1 MTEEV
6 LNDNLSDDQKITDE
20 VILQLKP
27 LIFRTISDDDIIKFI
42 HLQCQKVLEIA
53 KTKNDS
59 KEVARAINLQTLDI
73 LGTVMGES
81 RKVDI
86 DYLVSQMQDSG
97 YAFVVLHNHPSD
109 MHFSVL
115 DIKTFINSD
124 NLTILIV
131 LGNLGSI
138 YVLEKTR
145 LPELNEI
152 LSIKKTLL
160 NWQNK
165 IISFETVIEHLGKF
179 GIVYNEI

>member
-115 DIKTFINSD
+115 DIKEV
-124 NLTILIV
+124 TIW
-131 LGNLGSI
+131 
-138 YVLEKTR
+138 
-145 LPELNEI
+145 LN
-152 LSIKKTLL
+152 
-160 NWQNK
+160 
-165 IISFETVIEHLGKF
+165 
-179 GIVYNEI
+179 

>member
-6 LNDNLSDDQKITDE
+6 LNDNLNDDQKITDE
-20 VILQLKP
+20 VILMLKP
-27 LIFRTISDDDIIKFI
+27 LTFKTISDDDIIEFI
-42 HLQCQKVLEIA
+42 HSQCQKVLELA

-59 KEVARAINLQTLDI
+59 KEVARAINLQTLEI

-86 DYLVSQMQDSG
+86 DYLMSQMRDSE

-124 NLTILIV
+124 NLTILVV

-160 NWQNK
+160 NWQDQ
-165 IISFETVIEHLGKF
+165 IIDFKTVIEHISKF
-179 GIVYNEI
+179 GIVYSEI